1 MSSVFASL
9 IPVFLVIAAGWAART
24 TGFVSE
30 QHWAGLER
38 ATYVIFFP
46 ALIIDTLARADLGSV
61 PVLGVGGAMTATIL
75 LLSAFLLAARVPLQ
89 RWLGLDGPGF
99 TSLFQGATRW
109 NTFVAIAVTGSLF
122 GQRGIALMAVAIA
135 AMVPLLNVLAIYV
148 FLRFAGG
155 PRQSPKQIL
164 ITFAANPFIWSSAVG
179 LLLNPVFAYVPQG
192 AATFVEITGRAGLA
206 AGLLVVGAGL
216 DIRSLAR
223 PGRAHSAAILLK
235 LVAAPILVASLARLF
250 GVSGLDV
257 SIAVV
262 AASVP
267 TASGAYV
274 LARQLGGNAPL
285 MAEILTLQT
294 LLALVTMPVMMALLG
309 G

>member
-1 MSSVFASL
+1 VKRVKFTPDVAK
-9 IPVFLVIAAGWAART
+9 VKAIA
-24 TGFVSE
+24 
-30 QHWAGLER
+30 ER
-38 ATYVIFFP
+38 F
-46 ALIIDTLARADLGSV
+46 
-61 PVLGVGGAMTATIL
+61 GVGGAMTATIL

-109 NTFVAIAVTGSLF
+109 NTFVAIAVAGSLF

-192 AATFVEITGRAGLA
+192 AATFVEITGRAALA